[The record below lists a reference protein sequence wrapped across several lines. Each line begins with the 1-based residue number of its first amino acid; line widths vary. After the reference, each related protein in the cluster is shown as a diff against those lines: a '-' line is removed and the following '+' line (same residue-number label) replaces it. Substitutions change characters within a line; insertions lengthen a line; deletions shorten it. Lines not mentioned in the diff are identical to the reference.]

1 MESDSELS
9 LSSLVLAPEFDFP
22 YPKPY
27 PEQQRLMEGL
37 YEELVGEREMAKI
50 HLVESPTG
58 TGKTLSLLCA
68 LLTFFK
74 SDQSK
79 DETKQEKPKEEPED
93 LFALFQANIERMEKK
108 ADAKKET
115 EFKKRHDEEK

>member
-1 MESDSELS
+1 
-9 LSSLVLAPEFDFP
+9 
-22 YPKPY
+22 
-27 PEQQRLMEGL
+27 MEGL

-93 LFALFQANIERMEKK
+93 LFALFQANIKRMEKK